1 MLMGLSLLSNQTFY
15 PYYIYKTRRFRVLTL
30 NEKGGEKGGG
40 NKPTSENNANI

>member
-30 NEKGGEKGGG
+30 NEKGGEKGG
-40 NKPTSENNANI
+40 NKPTSEKNANI